1 MGTARERGN
10 AGAGPSSNADGVDG
24 TGIAAP
30 GVANALRAAKN
41 RTRGT
46 SDGRGKRKKFNATN
60 ADKTPAAEQKRTIP
74 TGEACDALP
83 MDWTLKSSVRF
94 TSETCFH
101 WTSCLG
107 AVPVSQGLRAYSGG
121 EAAANTTSIEDVQKA
136 LTRAS
141 YSCAYPADP
150 LSATLIRS
158 MTSDADGRAWLKKRH
173 STWTDALVS
182 VYGLLRVRQCYAFY
196 VVYAERTI
204 LFCAPGVGGVTDGG
218 YAVITNSNLKIRR
231 ALMDA
236 QVDFSSADEEAL
248 AIENAKKERTKIWR
262 PEDEVEEQ
270 NDLLGALAGDEAS
283 RAAAAKNMATTAE
296 VTAQLAQMD
305 KPSTAR
311 RRAAQTIICRG
322 AIAVNGLLNVLIEAS
337 GGDPGSAD
345 STVRDV
351 PLLLAPV
358 PFAHSVM
365 KPVAL
370 RAQRNTVLSRK
381 DTNKDAVN
389 ASLQVIANAK
399 QSSSSSLPA
408 FKTMYT
414 AETERDECVPPWSL
428 ARMCA
433 ALTSKHD
440 DLSSLCITV
449 PQSFGLNVGV
459 LAAREFSETNT
470 KHRETAL
477 VRECAYYDESETKR
491 IMAPPPLGSDAI
503 KRIDC
508 YEGKYYVY

>member
-1 MGTARERGN
+1 MGTARERVN
-10 AGAGPSSNADGVDG
+10 AGAGPSSNGVGGVDNAG
-24 TGIAAP
+24 TAAP
-30 GVANALRAAKN
+30 GVANALRAATN
-41 RTRGT
+41 RTRAT
-46 SDGRGKRKKFNATN
+46 SDARGKRKKFNATN
-60 ADKTPAAEQKRTIP
+60 SEKTPAAEQKRTIP

-83 MDWTLKSSVRF
+83 MDWTLKSSMRF
-94 TSETCFH
+94 TSESSFH

-121 EAAANTTSIEDVQKA
+121 EASEAPASIEEVQRA

-196 VVYAERTI
+196 VVYEERTI

-218 YAVITNSNLKIRR
+218 YAVITNSNQKMRR

-248 AIENAKKERTKIWR
+248 AIENAKKERAKIWR
-262 PEDEVEEQ
+262 PEDEAEEQ
-270 NDLLGALAGDEAS
+270 NNLLDALAGDEAS
-283 RAAAAKNMATTAE
+283 RAAAKKNMAAAE

-358 PFAHSVM
+358 PFAHSIM

-433 ALTSKHD
+433 ALTCKHE

-459 LAAREFSETNT
+459 LAARDFSQTNT

-477 VRECAYYDESETKR
+477 VRECAYYDESETRR

-503 KRIDC
+503 RRIDC
-508 YEGKYYVY
+508 CQGKYYVY